1 MPFVEKMTLLKSTRN
16 SKQKKQLNY
25 VFIPYMPSLN
35 SSAALFI
42 ILSRSNAA
50 SLFGLA
56 VVSSY
61 VNVNLYEQYPED
73 NT

>member
-1 MPFVEKMTLLKSTRN
+1 
-16 SKQKKQLNY
+16 
-25 VFIPYMPSLN
+25 MPSLN

>member
-1 MPFVEKMTLLKSTRN
+1 
-16 SKQKKQLNY
+16 
-25 VFIPYMPSLN
+25 MPSLN

-73 NT
+73 NTYEQTKIHRDKKK

>member
-1 MPFVEKMTLLKSTRN
+1 
-16 SKQKKQLNY
+16 
-25 VFIPYMPSLN
+25 MPSLN
-35 SSAALFI
+35 SSASLFI

-56 VVSSY
+56 VVSSH